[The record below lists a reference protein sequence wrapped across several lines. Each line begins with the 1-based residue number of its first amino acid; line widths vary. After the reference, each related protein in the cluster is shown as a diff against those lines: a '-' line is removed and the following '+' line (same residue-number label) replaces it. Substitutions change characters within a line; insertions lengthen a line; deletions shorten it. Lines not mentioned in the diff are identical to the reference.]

1 VIFTLKETG
10 EKLKLAEVAEDPEEA
25 RRREAEGPKLSKAD
39 LARMAKEDDI
49 QNSLDARK
57 ATGAVNNTIPLAKD
71 APADICFSL
80 K

>member
-1 VIFTLKETG
+1 V
-10 EKLKLAEVAEDPEEA
+10 

-49 QNSLDARK
+49 NNSLDARK
-57 ATGAVNNTIPLAKD
+57 ATGAVNNTIPLGKD
-71 APADICFSL
+71 APPEVCFKL

>member
-1 VIFTLKETG
+1 
-10 EKLKLAEVAEDPEEA
+10 
-25 RRREAEGPKLSKAD
+25 
-39 LARMAKEDDI
+39 MAKEDDI